1 MYKRLTLCVG
11 ALTLLLH
18 SATVFADDAP
28 QVFVCTSAEYAATG
42 AAAMK
47 SIFLLDGSA
56 IETTTTLKKKK
67 QCWFEAVDIPK
78 KYTTLSRLYI
88 EEGSANAYVIV
99 PLQIRGVKR
108 YLVFFEEGGPTVDA

>member
-42 AAAMK
+42 AAAMMPPT
-47 SIFLLDGSA
+47 SF
-56 IETTTTLKKKK
+56 TTQRQPGQRSK
-67 QCWFEAVDIPK
+67 
-78 KYTTLSRLYI
+78 
-88 EEGSANAYVIV
+88 
-99 PLQIRGVKR
+99 
-108 YLVFFEEGGPTVDA
+108 PTPTAGRT